1 MFFFYNF
8 QLKNPTFVFIMLGA
22 TIELLVVGGLA
33 VFGAKLIHV
42 LFNVD
47 LTTAGSVMGKC
58 I

>member
-1 MFFFYNF
+1 
-8 QLKNPTFVFIMLGA
+8 MLGA

-33 VFGAKLIHV
+33 VFGAKLIQV